1 MRYLI
6 LITRASGQGKC
17 VIGGAHSRL
26 TAPETVHHAPAE
38 GEYHMAGFPTS
49 RALNISVENVMQP
62 VEERWDG
69 RVSPISWG
77 RGMQLP
83 VGCLQER
90 SGLG

>member
-17 VIGGAHSRL
+17 VIVGAHSRL

-38 GEYHMAGFPTS
+38 GEYHVAGFPTS